1 VSDPYL
7 LYLANTNMFKLIRDI
22 DVSPIFTIFLLD
34 FETEPEVLYFLVYI
48 FVNFPAKKSNLFFY
62 FIFFKLKSLI
72 EIFTF
77 VS

>member
-48 FVNFPAKKSNLFFY
+48 FVNFPMDC
-62 FIFFKLKSLI
+62 II
-72 EIFTF
+72 
-77 VS
+77 